1 VVTKDHV
8 GTIAAPRSGQAGY
21 GIALDVVDV
30 KREVRGGRN
39 LLNNITLSISP
50 GELVAIAGGSGAG
63 KTTLL
68 NAMAGV
74 APPSSGRILYN
85 GRDLY
90 ENLDEFRS
98 SLGYVPQDDIIHK
111 DLPLVTTLR
120 YAARLRL
127 PSRATAPE
135 KESAVQNALE
145 VLGLAD
151 RSSLPVKKLSGG
163 QRKRASIGV
172 ELLTEP
178 EIFFLDEPTSG
189 LDPAT
194 SSELIRLMRRLADA
208 GSTVVMTTHVI
219 QDLRLCDKVIF
230 LARDGQ
236 LAFCG
241 RPELALEYFEASSY
255 DEIYETLASEDWP
268 GPCNRCLGSSE
279 QSAIGTPQVT
289 VEPQSAATNERPGSF
304 GQWLVLTRRNLEML
318 WRSPL
323 TLSILVGSPLMVI
336 AMFAMLFKA
345 GAFSPDYPSPSAA
358 IMIIFWVA
366 FGAFFFGLTYGLL
379 QICTE
384 FPIFFRERLV
394 NLRILPYVAS
404 KFVVLAPL
412 LVVVCIL
419 MLGVL
424 RAFDRLP
431 ALGFEASAELTIT
444 LVLSAFA
451 ALALGLLTSALVSN
465 TEQAMVAMPMLCF
478 PQCLFAGAIVPVPI
492 MAAGGKAT
500 SALMSGRWAFQGL
513 GSSAGLN
520 ETIAGSNS
528 PGAQALLAQYGG
540 TFSGSVVETWL
551 ILCAFTVA
559 FMLATWFVLQR
570 KSRTSHTARRA
581 IEQMEGFTSLEVNLS
596 AKTTPKMKGT
606 DDVGRI
612 HVAADARE
620 MAETEVRTW

>member
-1 VVTKDHV
+1 MVTTDLRE
-8 GTIAAPRSGQAGY
+8 TIGAPPELKR
-21 GIALDVVDV
+21 GIGVDV
-30 KREVRGGRN
+30 MDLRREVRGGRA
-39 LLNNITLSISP
+39 LLSNISFSIAP
-50 GELVAIAGGSGAG
+50 GEIVAIVGASGAG

-74 APPSSGRILYN
+74 TPPSLGRILFN
-85 GRDLY
+85 GRELY
-90 ENLDEFRS
+90 DNLDGFRS

-127 PSRATAPE
+127 PA
-135 KESAVQNALE
+135 SASAADREASVQNALE
-145 VLGLAD
+145 VLGLTERAH
-151 RSSLPVKKLSGG
+151 LPVKKLSGG
-163 QRKRASIGV
+163 QRKRASIGA

-178 EIFFLDEPTSG
+178 DIFFLDEPTSG

-194 SSELIRLMRRLADA
+194 SNDLMRLMRRLADA
-208 GSTVVMTTHVI
+208 GSTVVLTTHVMS
-219 QDLRLCDKVIF
+219 DLRLCDKVIF
-230 LARDGQ
+230 LTRDGQ

-241 RPELALEYFEASSY
+241 SPELALEYFEASSH
-255 DEIYETLASEDWP
+255 DEIYEILANEDRP
-268 GPCNRCLGSSE
+268 ENCNSCFTDSE
-279 QSAIGTPQVT
+279 QPSPAAQGTNVVRTTSAPASQ
-289 VEPQSAATNERPGSF
+289 RPGAL
-304 GQWLVLTRRNLEML
+304 GQWLVLTSRNFEML

-336 AMFAMLFKA
+336 AMFAMLFKG
-345 GAFSPDYPSPSAA
+345 GAFDAGNPNPSAA
-358 IMIIFWVA
+358 IMIVFWVA

-424 RAFDRLP
+424 RLFDRLP
-431 ALGFEASAELTIT
+431 ALSTEASVELTFT

-478 PQCLFAGAIVPVPI
+478 PQCLFAGAILPVPI
-492 MAAGGKAT
+492 MATAGKAM
-500 SALMSGRWAFQGL
+500 SAAMSSRWSFEGL
-513 GSSAGLN
+513 GSSAGLE
-520 ETIAGSNS
+520 ETVASSSS
-528 PGAQALLAQYGG
+528 PGADALLAQYGAS
-540 TFSGSVVETWL
+540 FSAPLIETWL
-551 ILCAFTVA
+551 ILGAFTVA
-559 FMLATWFVLQR
+559 FTLATCFVLQR
-570 KSRTSHTARRA
+570 KSRTSYKA
-581 IEQMEGFTSLEVNLS
+581 G
-596 AKTTPKMKGT
+596 
-606 DDVGRI
+606 
-612 HVAADARE
+612 
-620 MAETEVRTW
+620 

>member
-1 VVTKDHV
+1 MAAIGTKRIHGAGPKMVTKEHV
-8 GTIAAPRSGQAGY
+8 GPSGRGRPDVASS
-21 GIALDVVDV
+21 GIALDIVDV
-30 KREVRGGRN
+30 SRELRGGRR
-39 LLNNITLSISP
+39 LLNNISLSVAP
-50 GELVAIAGGSGAG
+50 GELVAIVGASGAG

-68 NAMAGV
+68 HAMAGV
-74 APPSSGRILYN
+74 TPPSSGRILYN

-90 ENLDEFRS
+90 ENLDEFRA

-111 DLPLVTTLR
+111 DLPLATTLR
-120 YAARLRL
+120 YAARLRM
-127 PSRATAPE
+127 PARVTASE
-135 KESAVQNALE
+135 KESAVEHALD

-172 ELLTEP
+172 ELLTNP

-194 SSELIRLMRRLADA
+194 SNDLMRLMRRLADA
-208 GSTVVMTTHVI
+208 GSTVVMTTHSI

-230 LARDGQ
+230 LTRDGQ

-241 RPELALEYFEASSY
+241 RPELALEYFEASSF
-255 DEIYETLASEDWP
+255 DEIYDILANEERP
-268 GPCNRCLGSSE
+268 APCNSCVNTLDEPAVAAPRATSE
-279 QSAIGTPQVT
+279 QQGT
-289 VEPQSAATNERPGSF
+289 AANPRPGSF
-304 GQWLVLTRRNLEML
+304 RQWVVLTARNFEML

-336 AMFAMLFKA
+336 AMFAMLFKS
-345 GAFSPDYPSPSAA
+345 GAFDAGNSSPSAA
-358 IMIIFWVA
+358 IMIVFWVA
-366 FGAFFFGLTYGLL
+366 FGSFFFGLTYGLL

-394 NLRILPYVAS
+394 NLRIVPYVAS

-424 RAFDRLP
+424 RVFDRLP
-431 ALGFEASAELTIT
+431 ALGFEASAELTFT

-478 PQCLFAGAIVPVPI
+478 PQCLFAGAIVPVPV
-492 MAAGGKAT
+492 MAAA
-500 SALMSGRWAFQGL
+500 GRWMSAGMSNRWSFEGL
-513 GSSAGLN
+513 GVTAGLQ
-520 ETIAGSNS
+520 ETVASSSS
-528 PGAQALLAQYGG
+528 PGAEALLAQYGSS
-540 TFSGSVVETWL
+540 FSGSVIETWL
-551 ILCAFTVA
+551 ILGAFTAVCT
-559 FMLATWFVLQR
+559 LATCVVLQR
-570 KSRTSHTARRA
+570 KSRTTYAPVSTRA
-581 IEQMEGFTSLEVNLS
+581 S
-596 AKTTPKMKGT
+596 
-606 DDVGRI
+606 
-612 HVAADARE
+612 
-620 MAETEVRTW
+620 